1 MFTYLLMTNVFI
13 KKSQVRLNRINRGE
27 SLVTKKNENI
37 DTKRKS
43 IGSELLLPVA
53 ALCFTIYYFSTITDV
68 PWTAQVSA
76 VIVGSILILLVLLF
90 ITRCIRSLYTGEGAF
105 NFDTLLEP
113 RSFVGKRIALL
124 ALTIGYIF
132 AVSTLGFTIT
142 TFFFLSLAMLLLGGR
157 QKWRIILTLSTILT
171 LGGYLIFI
179 VAFKTRFPAGPFEK
193 LMEGLF

>member
-37 DTKRKS
+37 DTERKS

-90 ITRCIRSLYTGEGAF
+90 INRCIRSLYTGEGAF

>member
-1 MFTYLLMTNVFI
+1 MTE
-13 KKSQVRLNRINRGE
+13 K
-27 SLVTKKNENI
+27 KKNIQTEI
-37 DTKRKS
+37 KS

-53 ALCFTIYYFSTITDV
+53 ALCFTIYYFSTIVDV

-76 VIVGSILILLVLLF
+76 LIVGSILILLVILF
-90 ITRCIRSLYTGEGAF
+90 IIKSVRALYTGSGAF

-124 ALTIGYIF
+124 GLTISYIF

-157 QKWRIILTLSTILT
+157 QKWRIIFFLSTILT
-171 LGGYLIFI
+171 LGGYLLFI
-179 VAFKTRFPAGPFEK
+179 VAFKTRFPSGPFEK